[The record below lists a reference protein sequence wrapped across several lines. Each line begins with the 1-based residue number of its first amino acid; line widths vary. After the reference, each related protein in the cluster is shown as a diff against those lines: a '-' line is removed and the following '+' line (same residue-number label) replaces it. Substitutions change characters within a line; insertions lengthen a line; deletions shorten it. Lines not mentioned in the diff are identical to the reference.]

1 MFEISW
7 LAFYLLLH
15 LLLAALL
22 LPPLILAGRNRLSQ
36 QPATM
41 LTLWQIAA
49 LLLIVTPLILLQPWA
64 LDQQLMPWFQ
74 ISVGPILEQNT
85 ARPEAPLSSDA
96 VQQVRWPLTSQL
108 IYLLAPAFWLWLV
121 LPAGA
126 LIRFTKYSP
135 AIIRYSVYAGRPPAL
150 HRINCHHQSLC
161 YNIQLLSALC

>member
-74 ISVGPILEQNT
+74 TSVGPILEQNT
-85 ARPEAPLSSDA
+85 ARPEAPLISDA
-96 VQQVRWPLTSQL
+96 VQQLRWPLTSQL
-108 IYLLAPAFWLWLV
+108 IYLLAPAFWL
-121 LPAGA
+121 
-126 LIRFTKYSP
+126 
-135 AIIRYSVYAGRPPAL
+135 
-150 HRINCHHQSLC
+150 
-161 YNIQLLSALC
+161 